1 MPAKKNNLRESMEK
15 LEGIISWFDSQKE
28 VDIEMGLEKVKEGAL
43 LLKYSKDRLKEVEN
57 EFEEIKKD
65 VTIDSDT
72 E

>member
-1 MPAKKNNLRESMEK
+1 MEK